1 MARKCEERK
10 RFEERKRNRKSKPAQ
25 GAAGGSSYSDEPPKS
40 FLCPITCELM
50 MDPVIACDGHS
61 YERSAIEKW
70 LSKSRKSP
78 MTGLNLESTVLI
90 PNLGLKGAISEWL
103 EN

>member
-1 MARKCEERK
+1 
-10 RFEERKRNRKSKPAQ
+10 
-25 GAAGGSSYSDEPPKS
+25 
-40 FLCPITCELM
+40 

-103 EN
+103 DN